1 MNTTI
6 GLSNKDKQFLE
17 KYMDHHEPILLGFDI
32 GDKYVELMLTNKDD
46 KHKIQQFSMKY
57 AKTSFGIQSLFYKEA
72 EHKNIEYQTCIIEFS
87 LVSKIDF
94 VNELDSLSIVTKEY
108 QKQILLECCDEV
120 TVSFPIID
128 DDEESYIKDTGKYLY
143 SISEFSNMNILDEI
157 VDHIDDN
164 QLPCMLI
171 KNDIQDLTLIDMLR
185 KNIKCSNLI
194 GISGKDKTI
203 SVSIYLLRY
212 SKKSISLKLDYNEIL
227 ERSQGINMLFNY
239 WKTIRQYTTR
249 SDDPFMSKMFCTLL
263 NDMKFY
269 KADYLIIRR

>member
-32 GDKYVELMLTNKDD
+32 GDKYVELMLTNKAD

-57 AKTSFGIQSLFYKEA
+57 AKTSFGIQSLFYKES

-203 SVSIYLLRY
+203 SVSIYLLGY